1 MNVKDHAKKF
11 KDIIQKYHL
20 DEKNKAEEIS
30 NFLTKSNQKSV
41 SAKEFAKL
49 FAMTEKEAVIFLSFI
64 ERGIKFREKNL
75 G

>member
-1 MNVKDHAKKF
+1 MDIKQHAKQF
-11 KDIIQKYHL
+11 KKIINKYNL
-20 DEKNKAEEIS
+20 DAKAEEIS
-30 NFLTKSNQKSV
+30 HFLTKQNSV